1 AALTQAIN
9 EAEKVSFFVG
19 AGARYARKEVLELAE
34 KIKAPV
40 GHALGG
46 KMYIQHDN
54 PFDVGMSGL
63 LGYGAAH
70 DAMNEADLLILMGT
84 DFPYADFLPQGEA
97 GDTVVAQI
105 DINGA
110 HIGRRTKVT
119 YPVTGDVAATIAN
132 ILTHIGEQTD
142 RSFLDKMLTQH
153 HKKLTQVIDAY
164 TSNIEKMTPLH
175 PALVAD
181 VIGEGEAHG

>member
-1 AALTQAIN
+1 RS
-9 EAEKVSFFVG
+9 KRDWSS
-19 AGARYARKEVLELAE
+19 
-34 KIKAPV
+34 
-40 GHALGG
+40 
-46 KMYIQHDN
+46 
-54 PFDVGMSGL
+54 DVCSS
-63 LGYGAAH
+63 
-70 DAMNEADLLILMGT
+70 DL
-84 DFPYADFLPQGEA
+84 

-132 ILTHIGEQTD
+132 ILPHIDEKKD
-142 RSFLDKMLTQH
+142 RSFLDKMLRQH

-175 PALVAD
+175 PEYVAD
-181 VIGEGEAHG
+181 VIDEEASQDAVFTVDTGMCNVW